1 MYSNVIKIYC
11 RHMYIYFTLKWGFNN
26 SKNIYGNIWK
36 PSYNY
41 VHLHSNIGKLYKKKR
56 KLQQWTVGLK
66 RKKQSKNCNK
76 ELPWI
81 SARGA
86 KKCNPSGQEPS
97 EVLCWKISKVIKK
110 LWTKNPLKCNQEP
123 KYVINKNNHNSA
135 TTAEPTETQN

>member
-86 KKCNPSGQEPS
+86 KNGTPQDKSQAKCYFENFQKLLKRLEQNIPSN
-97 EVLCWKISKVIKK
+97 V
-110 LWTKNPLKCNQEP
+110 TRNP
-123 KYVINKNNHNSA
+123 KYVINKYNQKVCNNSRTN
-135 TTAEPTETQN
+135 